1 MQSWLIWLNVIGML
15 ALVIMLYILNKRV
28 TSRFILLTPI
38 VVYVIISLEDL
49 FGWIDI
55 ASLLESE
62 GALRALIVLFVLGS
76 VILYILYIFRKIAD
90 TANNEIGLKAVVIR
104 ISTATLSCIVFFT
117 IVYTSIYK
125 LFKGGSFMGE
135 NIGSDTLSQLITF
148 LYFSAATFT
157 TVGYGD
163 IRPVD
168 NTSRLVV
175 VLELF
180 FSFVTVAYALSM
192 LGVFRQIFKDM
203 PGANGNRK
211 AREEAIKDE

>member
-1 MQSWLIWLNVIGML
+1 MVIWLNVLGML
-15 ALVIMLYILNKRV
+15 ALVCILYILNKRV
-28 TSRFILLTPI
+28 TSRFILLAPI

-55 ASLLESE
+55 ALLLHSE

-76 VILYILYIFRKIAD
+76 VILYVLYIFRKIAD
-90 TANNEIGLKAVVIR
+90 TANNLVGLKVVVIR
-104 ISTATLSCIVFFT
+104 ISTATLSCIIFFT

-125 LFKGGSFMGE
+125 LFKGGSFLGD

-157 TVGYGD
+157 TTGYGD
-163 IRPVD
+163 IMPAD

-175 VLELF
+175 VMELF

-192 LGVFRQIFKDM
+192 LGVFRQIFKEG
-203 PGANGNRK
+203 PEAANHSESK
-211 AREEAIKDE
+211 EEGLEEGL